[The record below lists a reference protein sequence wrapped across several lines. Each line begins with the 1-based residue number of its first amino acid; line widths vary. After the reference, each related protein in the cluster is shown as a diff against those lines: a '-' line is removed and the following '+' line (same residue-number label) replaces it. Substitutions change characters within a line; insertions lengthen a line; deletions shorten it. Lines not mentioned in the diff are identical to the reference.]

1 MRRLER
7 VSHTV
12 KNNAEKVDL
21 TVDSTREAY
30 GVLFGWAIMPFIK
43 GLANSTGD
51 FATSLHDAL
60 DESRA
65 AIKKTHA
72 AYSDQEL
79 DAKKASDVV
88 TAAVD
93 EAAGKVVKK

>member
-12 KNNAEKVDL
+12 KNNADKVHL
-21 TVDSTREAY
+21 TVDSTKEAY
-30 GVLFGWAIMPFIK
+30 GALFGWAIMPFIQ
-43 GLANSTGD
+43 GLANSTAD
-51 FATSLHDAL
+51 FANSLHDAL

-65 AIKKTHA
+65 AIRKTHA

-79 DAKKASDVV
+79 DATKASDVV
-88 TAAVD
+88 TKAVD
-93 EAAGKVVKK
+93 EAAGKVIKK